1 MSGIFRLYTIN
12 GCPFCENAIE
22 LLNSYD
28 LPYVKY
34 EIKDSDR
41 ATFKKINNVCTF
53 PQIFYEK
60 DADINININKKN
72 KKTALKGKKKIK
84 KSLKIETNM
93 VLIGG
98 FADLQ
103 SFVNI
108 VNIIR
113 QNNMSEEGIMIIPDV
128 IKNMNMMKKPK
139 SCD

>member
-1 MSGIFRLYTIN
+1 MTGIFHLYTIK

-22 LLNSYD
+22 LLESYD

-60 DADINININKKN
+60 DSYSNNINKKN

-113 QNNMSEEGIMIIPDV
+113 QNNMSEEGIMIIPNV

>member
-1 MSGIFRLYTIN
+1 MTGIFRLYTIK

-22 LLNSYD
+22 LLESYD

-60 DADINININKKN
+60 DADININKKN

-98 FADLQ
+98 FSDLQ
-103 SFVNI
+103 SFINI

-113 QNNMSEEGIMIIPDV
+113 HHKFME
-128 IKNMNMMKKPK
+128 
-139 SCD
+139 

>member
-1 MSGIFRLYTIN
+1 MTGIFHLYTIK

-22 LLNSYD
+22 LLESYD
-28 LPYVKY
+28 LSYVKY
-34 EIKDSDR
+34 EIKDSDKI
-41 ATFKKINNVCTF
+41 TFKKINNVCTF

-60 DADINININKKN
+60 DADININKKN

-128 IKNMNMMKKPK
+128 INNMNMMKKPK

>member
-1 MSGIFRLYTIN
+1 MSGIFRLYTIK

-60 DADINININKKN
+60 DADININKKN

-98 FADLQ
+98 FSDLQ
-103 SFVNI
+103 SFINI

-128 IKNMNMMKKPK
+128 IKNMNIMNKPK

>member
-1 MSGIFRLYTIN
+1 MTGIFHLYTIK

-22 LLNSYD
+22 LLESYD
-28 LPYVKY
+28 LSYVKY
-34 EIKDSDR
+34 EIKDSDKI
-41 ATFKKINNVCTF
+41 TFKKINNVCTF
-53 PQIFYEK
+53 QEIFYEK
-60 DADINININKKN
+60 DADININKKN

>member
-1 MSGIFRLYTIN
+1 MTGIFHLYTIK

-22 LLNSYD
+22 LLESYD
-28 LPYVKY
+28 LSYVKY
-34 EIKDSDR
+34 EIKDSDKI
-41 ATFKKINNVCTF
+41 AFKKINNVNSF

-60 DADINININKKN
+60 DADININKKN

-98 FADLQ
+98 FSDLQ

-128 IKNMNMMKKPK
+128 IKNMNIMNKPK

>member
-1 MSGIFRLYTIN
+1 MTGIFHLYTIK
-12 GCPFCENAIE
+12 GCPFCENATE
-22 LLNSYD
+22 LLDSYD
-28 LPYVKY
+28 LTYIKY
-34 EIKDSDR
+34 EIKDSDKV
-41 ATFKKINNVCTF
+41 AFKKINNVNSF
-53 PQIFYEK
+53 PQVFYEK
-60 DADINININKKN
+60 DNNSNINKKN
-72 KKTALKGKKKIK
+72 KKIVIKGKKRIK

-128 IKNMNMMKKPK
+128 IKNMNTMNKPK